1 MSHWDMIEGQINGR
15 DIVATSMY
23 EHLLITVMLPTVN
36 THPISKKCDVK
47 HLGTH
52 SGLQTFEHACIWIE
66 SVREHELHVQK
77 KVPSAV

>member
-1 MSHWDMIEGQINGR
+1 MIEGQINGR

-36 THPISKKCDVK
+36 THPISKKRDVK

-66 SVREHELHVQK
+66 SVREHELHLQEE
-77 KVPSAV
+77 VPSAV